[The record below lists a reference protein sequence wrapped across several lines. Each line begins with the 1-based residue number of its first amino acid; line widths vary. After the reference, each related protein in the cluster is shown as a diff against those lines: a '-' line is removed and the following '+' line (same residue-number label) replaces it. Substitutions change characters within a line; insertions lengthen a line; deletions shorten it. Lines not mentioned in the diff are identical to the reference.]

1 MCSVPKRNTGNYF
14 MRPSKILRSMQ
25 RFSNNLGATA
35 GATGAGWPTNEW
47 KWRKNKSHQFLTP
60 KKHPKAPQKYRF
72 WKYWLHLFPPEHET
86 RLCTHSVQSPG
97 NYTKFIKK
105 SINHKTSI
113 FNTPG
118 IINKMYTPCINTNK
132 QTNDILYD
140 IFVYLQMIVHC
151 EYITWFHVL
160 GGISGVNIF
169 KICIFG
175 EL

>member
-1 MCSVPKRNTGNYF
+1 MLFYTNVWSS
-14 MRPSKILRSMQ
+14 SKNQ
-25 RFSNNLGATA
+25 NLGPKTLHNS
-35 GATGAGWPTNEW
+35 GWPTNEW
-47 KWRKNKSHQFLTP
+47 KWRKNKSPQFSTP
-60 KKHPKAPQKYRF
+60 KKHPKGPQKYRF
-72 WKYWLHLFPPEHET
+72 GKYWLHLFPPEHET

-118 IINKMYTPCINTNK
+118 IINKMYTPCINTNQ

-140 IFVYLQMIVHC
+140 IFVYLQVIVHC

-160 GGISGVNIF
+160 GGIGGVNIF

-175 EL
+175 DL